1 MAQSRP
7 YIVSGFAGVA
17 HAFAHLSVL
26 LYATVVLVLERE
38 WGMSYDELLA
48 LGIPM
53 MVMFGLGALPAG
65 WLGDRWSETGMLAV
79 YLFGLGAA
87 LMLCGAAQ
95 GPLTLGAA
103 LTLVGLFAAIYH
115 PVAIPWLVHHAPN
128 RGRAFGING
137 VYGSAGTAAAALV
150 AAGLASLIS
159 WRAAFIVPGAACLL
173 TGVIF
178 IVAWRRDAFGARLPE
193 PPAKPNADA
202 SGERKRVFIVL
213 AMTVM
218 CTGMIYQI
226 TSFALPKLFDQR
238 LTGIFGDSVLGIGGA
253 VTAVYLASALAQVIG
268 GEMADRYRLRSIY
281 IAAQF
286 LQIPF
291 LAAAFVLI
299 HPALI
304 PAAALMIAMN
314 VAGQPAENAL
324 LARHTPPEWR
334 GRVYG
339 AKFVIT
345 LGVSSLGVAMVP
357 LVYRLTG
364 SLDALFPAMIVF
376 ALAAALIATRL
387 PAEPGR
393 ERAQAETVP
402 AE

>member
-7 YIVSGFAGVA
+7 RLVSGFAGVA

-65 WLGDRWSETGMLAV
+65 WLGDRWSETGMLVV
-79 YLFGLGAA
+79 YLLGLGVS
-87 LMLCGAAQ
+87 LMLCGLAR

-115 PVAIPWLVHHAPN
+115 PVAIPWLVHHSPN

-137 VYGSAGTAAAALV
+137 VFGSAGTAAAALV
-150 AAGLASLIS
+150 AGALATLVG
-159 WRAAFIVPGAACLL
+159 WQAAFLVPGAACFV
-173 TGVIF
+173 TGLIF
-178 IVAWRRDAFGARLPE
+178 VVAWRRDAFGARLPE
-193 PPAKPNADA
+193 PAAAPSVNAT
-202 SGERKRVFIVL
+202 GERKRVFVVL
-213 AMTVM
+213 ALTVM

-226 TSFALPKLFDQR
+226 TSFALPKLFELR
-238 LTGIFGDSVLGIGGA
+238 LTGLFGDSVLGIGGA
-253 VTAVYLASALAQVIG
+253 VTAVYLASAVAQVIG
-268 GEMADRYRLRSIY
+268 GELADRYRLRSIY
-281 IAAQF
+281 IAVQF

-304 PAAALMIAMN
+304 PAAAMMIGLN

-324 LARHTPPEWR
+324 LARHTPPDWR

-345 LGVSSLGVAMVP
+345 LGVSSLGVAMIP

-376 ALAAALIATRL
+376 ALLAALIATRL